1 METLLAMGV
10 FAVGFVAVAS
20 IFPVATLM
28 QKQTAEDVL
37 SQQVGRN
44 AAAMM
49 RARKFIAADLND
61 PSHPRYI
68 PDDTRV
74 HPLLKNDTD
83 PPGQHDF
90 WRLNDRS
97 YFLVAADITGYYHP
111 QHTAEIPKTN
121 PYPSEFGRSYYWV
134 PLIRRTQ
141 RIPTSPDDWQVFV
154 FVLRGG
160 GSPHPDHGYDR
171 VGITGSPY
179 NGWANYDGFTSP
191 KWNVPG
197 VYGMPVT
204 VTAPDRFNFPT
215 YPPDWP
221 TNLYGKEAAT
231 HIQSTEHFEVQVGDK
246 VLDNN
251 GIIHTVGA
259 ADSDGVNV
267 TSAIPTPPHPTTGLP
282 MPPTILWYG
291 RPGWEGKPSPTK
303 AILILTDVV
312 RP

>member
-10 FAVGFVAVAS
+10 FAVGFVSIAS

-49 RARKFIAADLND
+49 RARPFSHKDELNKTTHV
-61 PSHPRYI
+61 SYI
-68 PDDTRV
+68 PNDARV
-74 HPLLKNDTD
+74 HPILKNGSADR
-83 PPGQHDF
+83 
-90 WRLNDRS
+90 WRLNDRA
-97 YFLVAADITGYYHP
+97 YFLVRENIAGYYHP
-111 QHTAEIPKTN
+111 QHTAEVAGSGFN
-121 PYPSEFGRSYYWV
+121 RGYYWV
-134 PLIRRTQ
+134 PLARRTQ
-141 RIPTSPDDWQVFV
+141 LNGTHEDWQVFV

-160 GSPHPDHGYDR
+160 GSPHPVLGYDR
-171 VGITGSPY
+171 VGIDPPPY

-197 VYGMPVT
+197 VYGIPVNMT
-204 VTAPDRFNFPT
+204 PPDRFDFTN
-215 YPPDWP
+215 WNK
-221 TNLYGKEAAT
+221 NLYGKEAAS
-231 HIQSTEHFEVQVGDK
+231 STKSIEFFEVQVGDQ

-251 GIIHTVGA
+251 GIIHTVSA

-267 TSAIPTPPHPTTGLP
+267 TSQIPQTNGA
-282 MPPTILWYG
+282 PTILWYG

-312 RP
+312 GP